1 MEVFLNDPVNLNA
14 SHQVNEETIYR
25 EDQPSMSPQKLLRPA
40 SAVEISKER
49 EKEKALDATEISKE
63 IEESMVRMAAE
74 KNAYE
79 RNFNSWSV

>member
-1 MEVFLNDPVNLNA
+1 
-14 SHQVNEETIYR
+14 
-25 EDQPSMSPQKLLRPA
+25 MSPQKLLRPA
-40 SAVEISKER
+40 SAIEISKER